1 VEEDEDLDYFLVI
14 DDVDG
19 GSNREEWVGAF
30 EVDAYSLSIEAITSG
45 GGGSGRVEFSPFEV
59 ELDLASNA
67 DLIQLI
73 AEGTIIESVRFAGVN
88 AGGEENDFVAYH
100 LGLGE
105 VQLVGYDD
113 NEGADRLT
121 FEFGQIELITRE
133 LDATGDVVNSSRFA
147 WDLTTSSTIPRDSDE
162 APSGPALDEGVGLII
177 SEIIEGSG
185 RNRAIEIC
193 NVADGPLD
201 LSQFDLE
208 IYHDGATDPS
218 RVLSMAGMLAEGET
232 FVLAHRRADEALL
245 SAADATAGGMSWNG
259 DDAIVLREAATGAV
273 VDGFGQVGTDPGR
286 EWDGGGVNETLRRD
300 PDVASG
306 DTDPLDGFD
315 AALEW
320 ETFARDDFSGL
331 GAHAIA
337 TELI

>member
-1 VEEDEDLDYFLVI
+1 VEEDEELDYFLVI

-19 GSNREEWVGAF
+19 GSTDEDWVGAF
-30 EVDAYSLSIEAITSG
+30 EADAYWLSIQTLG
-45 GGGSGRVEFSPFEV
+45 GGGRGRVEFSPLEV
-59 ELDLASNA
+59 DLDLTSNA
-67 DLIQLI
+67 DLIELI
-73 AEGTIIESVRFAGVN
+73 AEGKIIETVRLVGVSN
-88 AGGEENDFVAYH
+88 RGEDDDFVAYN
-100 LGLGE
+100 LELGE
-105 VQLVGYDD
+105 AQLVGYVD
-113 NEGADRLT
+113 NEDRDRLT
-121 FEFGQIELITRE
+121 FEFAQIELTTRA
-133 LDATGDVVNSSRFA
+133 LDETGDVVISSRFA
-147 WDLTTSSTIPRDSDE
+147 WDLETNSSVSRGPD
-162 APSGPALDEGVGLII
+162 AASGGPDVPGLII
-177 SEIIEGSG
+177 SEIVEGSG

-201 LSQFDLE
+201 LSQFELE
-208 IYHDGATDPS
+208 IYRDGATDPS

-232 FVLAHRRADEALL
+232 FVLAHRRADEALV

-259 DDAIVLREAATGAV
+259 DDAIVLRERATGAV

-286 EWDGGGVNETLRRD
+286 EWDGGGANETLRRN

-320 ETFARDDFSGL
+320 ESFARNDFSGL